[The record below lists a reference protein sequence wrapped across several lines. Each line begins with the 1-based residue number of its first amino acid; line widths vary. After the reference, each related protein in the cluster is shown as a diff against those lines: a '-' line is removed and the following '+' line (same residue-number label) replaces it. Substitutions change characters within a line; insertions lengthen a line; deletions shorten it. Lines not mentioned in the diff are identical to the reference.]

1 MRILEIETFGRG
13 GLTHYV
19 FNLSGALAD
28 RGHSVI
34 FVTADAYELEGNRD
48 LPSNV
53 EVRRRIGRFTS
64 VSRRL
69 LSGIVLRL
77 ALQVEAVFDAVSV
90 ALIARRLRPDVVH
103 LHCTNPAA
111 VVYLAALRLVR
122 RPVVFTAHVVTP
134 HEPIALQQ
142 AIYRQIYRWCDVVIA
157 HSRRDRQR
165 LLDEFTLDPDRVV
178 IIPHGEYGFVEG
190 TGPVHDRDS
199 CRRALGLEPAD
210 EVALFFGYVREYK
223 GLDVLLEAW
232 PAVVEAR
239 PSARL
244 VVAGDPV
251 QLPQGRRRELAAWA
265 ARVGAVCRLEY
276 IPFSDV
282 ASYFHAADALVMP
295 YRQISQSGVLFLG
308 LSLGL
313 PIVATT
319 VGALPEVVEDGES
332 ALLVPPESPAA
343 LSEALV
349 RVLGNTQLRARL
361 VAGGRRVARD
371 HGWPAIAEQTDRLFA
386 RLVG

>member
-1 MRILEIETFGRG
+1 MRIVEIETFGRG

-19 FNLSGALAD
+19 FNLSRALAA

-34 FVTADAYELEGNRD
+34 FITADAYELEGHTD

-53 EVRRRIGRFTS
+53 EVRRRIGRFTA
-64 VSRRL
+64 VSRRR
-69 LSGIVLRL
+69 LSGVVLRL
-77 ALQVEAVFDAVSV
+77 ALQVEAVFDALSV
-90 ALIARRLRPDVVH
+90 ALATRRLRPDIVH
-103 LHCTNPAA
+103 LHCTNAAA
-111 VVYLAALRLVR
+111 VVYLAALRLVC

-134 HEPIALQQ
+134 HEPVPLQQ
-142 AIYRQIYRWCDVVIA
+142 AIYQRIYRWCDVVVA

-165 LLDEFTLDPDRVV
+165 LLDEFALDADRIV
-178 IIPHGEYGFVEG
+178 IIPHGEYGFLERATPG
-190 TGPVHDRDS
+190 HGRDAW
-199 CRRALGLEPAD
+199 RRELGLGPTD
-210 EVALFFGYVREYK
+210 QVALFFGYVREYK

-232 PAVVEAR
+232 PSVVMAR
-239 PSARL
+239 PAARL

-251 QLPQGRRRELAAWA
+251 QLPQGRRLELDAWA

-276 IPFSDV
+276 IPFSEV
-282 ASYFHAADALVMP
+282 SSYFQAADVLVMP

-308 LSLGL
+308 LALGL
-313 PIVATT
+313 PIVATA

-332 ALLVPPESPAA
+332 ALLVPPESATA
-343 LSEALV
+343 LCDALV
-349 RVLGNTQLRARL
+349 RVLGDPQLRARL

-371 HGWPAIAEQTDRLFA
+371 HGWPAIAEQTERLFT

>member
-19 FNLSGALAD
+19 FNLSRALAA
-28 RGHSVI
+28 RGHTVTV
-34 FVTADAYELEGNRD
+34 VTARAYELEGNAD
-48 LPSNV
+48 HHEDV
-53 EVRRRIGRFTS
+53 EVRRRIGRFTA
-64 VSRRL
+64 VVRRL
-69 LSGIVLRL
+69 LSGVVLRL
-77 ALQVEAVFDAVSV
+77 ALQVEAVFDALSV
-90 ALIARRLRPDVVH
+90 AATARRLRPDVIH

-111 VVYLAALRLVR
+111 LVYLAALRIVR

-134 HEPIALQQ
+134 HEPIRLQQ
-142 AIYRQIYRWCDVVIA
+142 PIYRLIYRLCDVIVS

-165 LLDEFTLDPDRVV
+165 LLDEFPIDADRVIV
-178 IIPHGEYGFVEG
+178 IPHGEYGFVERAG
-190 TGPVHDRDS
+190 QVHDRDT
-199 CRRALGLEPAD
+199 CRRALGLQPAD

-232 PAVVEAR
+232 PAVVMAR
-239 PSARL
+239 PAARL
-244 VVAGDPV
+244 VLAGDPV
-251 QLPQGRRRELAAWA
+251 QLPQGRRRELEAWA

-332 ALLVPPESPAA
+332 AVLVPPESPDA
-343 LSEALV
+343 LSDALV
-349 RVLGNTQLRARL
+349 RVLGDTQLRARL
-361 VAGGRRVARD
+361 VAGGLRVARD

>member
-19 FNLSGALAD
+19 YNLSRALAG

-34 FVTADAYELEGNRD
+34 FVTAHAYELDGTAD

-53 EVRRRIGRFTS
+53 EVQRRIGRFAEA
-64 VSRRL
+64 SRRR
-69 LSGIVLRL
+69 LSGAVLRL
-77 ALQVEAVFDAVSV
+77 ALQVEAVLDAVSV
-90 ALIARRLRPDVVH
+90 ALAARRLRPDVIH

-111 VVYLAALRLVR
+111 VVYLAALRMVR

-134 HEPIALQQ
+134 HEPIPLQQ
-142 AIYRQIYRWCDVVIA
+142 AIYRQIYRWCDVVVA
-157 HSRRDRQR
+157 HSQRDRQR
-165 LLDEFTLDPDRVV
+165 LLDEFSLHSDRVV
-178 IIPHGEYGFVEG
+178 IIPHGEYGFLEQAG
-190 TGPVHDRDS
+190 QAHDRDG
-199 CRRALGLEPAD
+199 CRRDLSLAPDD

-232 PAVVEAR
+232 PAVVKAR
-239 PSARL
+239 PAARL

-251 QLPQGRRRELAAWA
+251 QLPEGRRRELEVWA
-265 ARVGAVCRLEY
+265 AHVGAVCRLEY
-276 IPFSDV
+276 IPVSAV

-308 LSLGL
+308 LALGL
-313 PIVATT
+313 PVVATT
-319 VGALPEVVEDGES
+319 VGAVPEVVEDGES
-332 ALLVPPESPAA
+332 ALLVPPESPKA

-349 RVLGNTQLRARL
+349 RVLSDAPLRARL
-361 VAGGRRVARD
+361 VAGGRRVAGE
-371 HGWPAIAEQTDRLFA
+371 HGWPSIAEQTDRLFA
-386 RLVG
+386 RLAD